1 MGWEAGLWP
10 RHLLHDGVPA
20 LPVLRHRVQGLGPSI
35 VKDER
40 LRVCLSPVCLG
51 WGPTRPHGWAYL
63 SACLR
68 VPGLPGDCGGYDI
81 SIPLDELVAE
91 PGSGCPQREKGLVEL
106 PVSPA
111 LA

>member
-10 RHLLHDGVPA
+10 RRLSHDGVPA
-20 LPVLRHRVQGLGPSI
+20 LPVLRHRAGPGPSI

-51 WGPTRPHGWAYL
+51 WGPTRPHGWAY

-68 VPGLPGDCGGYDI
+68 VLGSRGLWGYDI
-81 SIPLDELVAE
+81 SLFP
-91 PGSGCPQREKGLVEL
+91 
-106 PVSPA
+106 
-111 LA
+111 